1 MAKDRHHVP
10 SPADEPMRGGSTISA
25 AEVYGHVYEAQ
36 VELGYAWD
44 MLEVLAQLTMEA
56 TERDPV
62 PMEGWF
68 GLLTAVQ
75 ERVGAGRRALGR
87 FGERD

>member
-1 MAKDRHHVP
+1 MANDVHCP
-10 SPADEPMRGGSTISA
+10 QSPNEKSMRGGSSLSA
-25 AEVYGHVYEAQ
+25 ADVYGHVYEAQ

-44 MLEVLAQLTMEA
+44 MLEVLAQLTLEG
-56 TERDPV
+56 TERDPL

-87 FGERD
+87 FGERG